1 MSKKTDAIYR
11 TISELELQSSRI
23 FEISQESRNGELE
36 GIGLEVGRKLKD
48 LRFWIDSLYSYNGKS
63 TSRAKIIASKENGKK
78 GGRPPK
84 IITDAR
90 RRIFSLENQEIPEL
104 ESKVRI
110 SVSAEDE
117 AVFREKLN
125 ILTAELESCKNTLD
139 AWQKKSALKFSE
151 IVNLEEK

>member
-1 MSKKTDAIYR
+1 MSKKTDAIY
-11 TISELELQSSRI
+11 TAISRLEELNSKLPEISKDFSSDDI
-23 FEISQESRNGELE
+23 EGIAFEIGREL
-36 GIGLEVGRKLKD
+36 KN

-63 TSRAKIIASKENGKK
+63 TSRAKKIASKENGKK

-90 RRIFSLENQEIPEL
+90 RRIFVLENQEIPEL

-117 AVFREKLN
+117 AAFQDKLAV
-125 ILTAELESCKNTLD
+125 LKAELESCRNIVG
-139 AWQKKSALKFSE
+139 AWQK
-151 IVNLEEK
+151 

>member
-1 MSKKTDAIYR
+1 MYPMSKKTDAIY
-11 TISELELQSSRI
+11 TAISRLEELNSRLPEISKDFSSDDI
-23 FEISQESRNGELE
+23 EGIAFEIGREL
-36 GIGLEVGRKLKD
+36 KN

-63 TSRAKIIASKENGKK
+63 TSRAKKIASKENGKK

-90 RRIFSLENQEIPEL
+90 RRIFVLENQEIPDL

-110 SVSAEDE
+110 SVSAEEE
-117 AVFREKLN
+117 AIFREKLN

-139 AWQKKSALKFSE
+139 AWQK
-151 IVNLEEK
+151 

>member
-1 MSKKTDAIYR
+1 MYPMSKKTDAIY
-11 TISELELQSSRI
+11 TAISRLEELNSKLPEISKDFLGDDI
-23 FEISQESRNGELE
+23 EEIAFEIGREL
-36 GIGLEVGRKLKD
+36 KN

-63 TSRAKIIASKENGKK
+63 TSRAKKIASKENGKK

-90 RRIFSLENQEIPEL
+90 RRIFVLENQEIPEL

-110 SVSAEDE
+110 SVSAEEE

-125 ILTAELESCKNTLD
+125 ILTVELESCKNTLD
-139 AWQKKSALKFSE
+139 AWQK
-151 IVNLEEK
+151 

>member
-1 MSKKTDAIYR
+1 MYPMSKKTDAIYT
-11 TISELELQSSRI
+11 TISRLEELNSKLPEISKDFSGDDI
-23 FEISQESRNGELE
+23 EGIAFEIGREL
-36 GIGLEVGRKLKD
+36 KN

-63 TSRAKIIASKENGKK
+63 TSRAKKIASKENGKK

-90 RRIFSLENQEIPEL
+90 RRIFVLENQEIPEL

-110 SVSAEDE
+110 SVSAEEE
-117 AVFREKLN
+117 AIFREKLN

-139 AWQKKSALKFSE
+139 TWENRQPPNF
-151 IVNLEEK
+151 

>member
-1 MSKKTDAIYR
+1 MYPMSKKTDAIY
-11 TISELELQSSRI
+11 TAISRLEELNSKLPEISKDFSSDDI
-23 FEISQESRNGELE
+23 EGIAFEIGREL
-36 GIGLEVGRKLKD
+36 KN

-63 TSRAKIIASKENGKK
+63 TSRAKKIASKENGKK

-90 RRIFSLENQEIPEL
+90 RRIFVLENQEIPEL

-117 AVFREKLN
+117 AAFQDKLAV
-125 ILTAELESCKNTLD
+125 LKAELESCRNIVG
-139 AWQKKSALKFSE
+139 AWQK
-151 IVNLEEK
+151 

>member
-1 MSKKTDAIYR
+1 MSKKTDAIY
-11 TISELELQSSRI
+11 TAISRLEELNSKLPEISKDFLGDDI
-23 FEISQESRNGELE
+23 EEIAFEIGREL
-36 GIGLEVGRKLKD
+36 KN

-63 TSRAKIIASKENGKK
+63 TSRAKKIASKENGKK

-90 RRIFSLENQEIPEL
+90 RRIFVLENQEIPEL

-110 SVSAEDE
+110 SVSAEEE

-125 ILTAELESCKNTLD
+125 ILTVELESCKNTLD
-139 AWQKKSALKFSE
+139 AWQK
-151 IVNLEEK
+151 

>member
-1 MSKKTDAIYR
+1 MSKKTDAIY
-11 TISELELQSSRI
+11 TAISRLEELNSRLPEI
-23 FEISQESRNGELE
+23 SKDFSGDDIEEIAFEIGREL
-36 GIGLEVGRKLKD
+36 KN

-63 TSRAKIIASKENGKK
+63 TSRAKKIASKENGKK

-90 RRIFSLENQEIPEL
+90 RRIFVLENQEIPEI

-117 AVFREKLN
+117 AAFQDKLAV
-125 ILTAELESCKNTLD
+125 LKAELESCRNIVG
-139 AWQKKSALKFSE
+139 AWENRQSPNF
-151 IVNLEEK
+151 

>member
-1 MSKKTDAIYR
+1 MYPMSKKTDAIY
-11 TISELELQSSRI
+11 TAISRLEELNSRLPEI
-23 FEISQESRNGELE
+23 SKDFSGDDIEEIAFEIGREL
-36 GIGLEVGRKLKD
+36 KN

-63 TSRAKIIASKENGKK
+63 TSRAKKIASKENGKK

-90 RRIFSLENQEIPEL
+90 RRIFVLENQEIPEI

-117 AVFREKLN
+117 AAFQEKLAV
-125 ILTAELESCKNTLD
+125 LKAELESCRNIVG
-139 AWQKKSALKFSE
+139 AWQK
-151 IVNLEEK
+151 

>member
-1 MSKKTDAIYR
+1 MSKKTDAIY
-11 TISELELQSSRI
+11 TAISRLEELNSRLPEI
-23 FEISQESRNGELE
+23 SKDFSGDDIEEIAFEIGREL
-36 GIGLEVGRKLKD
+36 KN

-63 TSRAKIIASKENGKK
+63 TSRAKKIASKENGKK

-90 RRIFSLENQEIPEL
+90 RRIFVLENQEIPEI

-117 AVFREKLN
+117 AAFQEKLAV
-125 ILTAELESCKNTLD
+125 LKAELESCRNIVG
-139 AWQKKSALKFSE
+139 AWQK
-151 IVNLEEK
+151 

>member
-1 MSKKTDAIYR
+1 MSKKTDAIYT
-11 TISELELQSSRI
+11 TISRLEELNSKLPEISKDFSGDDI
-23 FEISQESRNGELE
+23 EGIAFEIGREL
-36 GIGLEVGRKLKD
+36 KN

-63 TSRAKIIASKENGKK
+63 TSRAKKIASKENGKK

-90 RRIFSLENQEIPEL
+90 RRIFVLENQEIPEL

-110 SVSAEDE
+110 SVSAEEE
-117 AVFREKLN
+117 AIFREKLN

-139 AWQKKSALKFSE
+139 TWENRQPPNF
-151 IVNLEEK
+151 

>member
-1 MSKKTDAIYR
+1 MSKKTDAIY
-11 TISELELQSSRI
+11 TAISRLEELNSRLPEISKDFSSDDI
-23 FEISQESRNGELE
+23 EGIAFEIGREL
-36 GIGLEVGRKLKD
+36 KN

-63 TSRAKIIASKENGKK
+63 TSRAKKIASKENGKK

-90 RRIFSLENQEIPEL
+90 RRIFVLENQEIPEI

-117 AVFREKLN
+117 AAFQEKLAV
-125 ILTAELESCKNTLD
+125 LKAELESCKNTLD
-139 AWQKKSALKFSE
+139 TWENRQPPNF
-151 IVNLEEK
+151 